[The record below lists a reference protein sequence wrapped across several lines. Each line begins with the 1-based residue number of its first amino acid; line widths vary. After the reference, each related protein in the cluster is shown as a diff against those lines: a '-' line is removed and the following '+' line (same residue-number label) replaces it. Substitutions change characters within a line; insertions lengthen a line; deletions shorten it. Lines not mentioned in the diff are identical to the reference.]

1 MLVAILI
8 CFTTVFTACSNE
20 DNPVVPT
27 DNLAEKIIGSWIHTA
42 TDGTYTP
49 TNRKSM
55 HTFVKTGSGLKMYN
69 TIAIT
74 DYP

>member
-1 MLVAILI
+1 MLAAIVV
-8 CFTTVFTACSNE
+8 CGAMVFTSCS
-20 DNPVVPT
+20 DDKDSVSY
-27 DNLAEKIIGSWIHTA
+27 NLAEKIIGSWIHTA

-49 TNRKSM
+49 TNRKSI

-74 DYP
+74 GDNDP